1 MSGKVL
7 IEFDDSEARCISAL
21 ASSLEMTSDE
31 VSHFLASLAGELS
44 EAIMRLPSE
53 KRDEFRRSLPR
64 FTDHSKQGKSTW
76 AELSEKVV
84 SVLTRIE
91 AGKPEAQTKRRD
103 TSDIIDDDELSKV
116 SDSLMTR
123 KAELY
128 RRLAR

>member
-53 KRDEFRRSLPR
+53 KRDEFRRSLASFP
-64 FTDHSKQGKSTW
+64 DQSSQGKSTW

-84 SVLTRIE
+84 SVLYRIE
-91 AGKPEAQTKRRD
+91 AGKTEAQTKRRE
-103 TSDIIDDDELSKV
+103 TSDIIEDDELSKV